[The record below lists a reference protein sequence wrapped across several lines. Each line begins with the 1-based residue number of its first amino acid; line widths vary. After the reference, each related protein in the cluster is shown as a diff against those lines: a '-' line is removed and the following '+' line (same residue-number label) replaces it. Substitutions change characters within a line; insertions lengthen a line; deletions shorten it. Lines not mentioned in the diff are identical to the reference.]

1 MLLTSLAAI
10 CILSFHYGMAVPL
23 TASNKTLG
31 VERRQAFC
39 DESTCLLPK
48 CRCISASIPGNLPAS
63 NVPQIVMVTFDDY
76 INSENYNYYA
86 QLYPQS
92 DPITN
97 PNGCT
102 ARATFF
108 VSGLAETNFIMVK
121 TLSDLGHE
129 VESHSEDH
137 TEPQFWTRE
146 QWDEEMEGMRERLAA
161 ATGRTLAQLNGLRT
175 PYLQLGGEDQYDMV
189 EDEGFL
195 YDSSMYG
202 GSLEEDL
209 SPLVWPFT
217 LDYPPSPDV
226 CDTIRCPAVSH
237 PGVWEIPLRRQYT
250 VDGATS
256 CAMSDGCITSAS
268 ATVEEVEDFLLHNF
282 LRHYNSNRA
291 PFMISMHATWF
302 SNVPNSFPGAQELPP
317 RPDPPG
323 GRLPGQLVPDSRL
336 DPEPYQPRFH

>member
-1 MLLTSLAAI
+1 M
-10 CILSFHYGMAVPL
+10 
-23 TASNKTLG
+23 
-31 VERRQAFC
+31 
-39 DESTCLLPK
+39 
-48 CRCISASIPGNLPAS
+48 
-63 NVPQIVMVTFDDY
+63 
-76 INSENYNYYA
+76 
-86 QLYPQS
+86 
-92 DPITN
+92 
-97 PNGCT
+97 
-102 ARATFF
+102 
-108 VSGLAETNFIMVK
+108 
-121 TLSDLGHE
+121 
-129 VESHSEDH
+129 
-137 TEPQFWTRE
+137 
-146 QWDEEMEGMRERLAA
+146 
-161 ATGRTLAQLNGLRT
+161 RT

-202 GSLEEDL
+202 GSLEEDF

-302 SNVPNSFPGAQELPP
+302 STVPNSFQALRNFLRDLTLLE
-317 RPDPPG
+317 D
-323 GRLPGQLVPDSRL
+323 V
-336 DPEPYQPRFH
+336 YQVSLSQTVAWIQNPTDLASINVSVKCFS